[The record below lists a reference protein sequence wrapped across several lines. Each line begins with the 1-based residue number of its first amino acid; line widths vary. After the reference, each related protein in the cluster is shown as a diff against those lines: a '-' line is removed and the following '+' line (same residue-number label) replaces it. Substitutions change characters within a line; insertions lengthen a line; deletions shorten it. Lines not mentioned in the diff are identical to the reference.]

1 MRKAFRI
8 FGLSIVLLLSLCPQA
23 PAQDAAAAS
32 ALNAADTAWMLI
44 STALVLFMTPG
55 LALFYGGLVRSKNV
69 LSTMMHSFSAMM
81 VVTIVWVLWGYSLA
95 FGDDAGGGLIGNLK
109 HVFLAGVSWDEPRPD
124 LGTTIP
130 HLLFCMYQLMFA
142 IITPALISGAFAE
155 RMKFSS
161 YAVFVVLWSTLV
173 YSPVA
178 HWVWGPG
185 GWLGAWGVQDFA
197 GGTVVHISSGI
208 AALASALVI
217 GKRKGYPHTAMIPH
231 NLPWCALGAGILWF
245 GWFGFNGGSS
255 LAANGVAAVA
265 FANTH
270 LAAASAAM
278 AWVLVESVM
287 RGKGTMLGLVT
298 GAVAGL
304 VGITPAAGFVA
315 PISALWIGIIT
326 SMVCYWFVSHKE
338 KFGYDDA
345 LDAFGVHGVGGTTGA
360 ILTGVFAVQ
369 SLGLAPY
376 RDGLI
381 SYGTLVFR
389 QIAGAGITIAYA
401 FIVSFIL
408 LKVIDLTLGLRVES
422 RAEETGL
429 DVELHGESGYSLP

>member
-8 FGLSIVLLLSLCPQA
+8 FGLSIVLLISLCPQV

-185 GWLGAWGVQDFA
+185 GWLGAWGVQ
-197 GGTVVHISSGI
+197 
-208 AALASALVI
+208 
-217 GKRKGYPHTAMIPH
+217 
-231 NLPWCALGAGILWF
+231 
-245 GWFGFNGGSS
+245 
-255 LAANGVAAVA
+255 
-265 FANTH
+265 
-270 LAAASAAM
+270 
-278 AWVLVESVM
+278 
-287 RGKGTMLGLVT
+287 
-298 GAVAGL
+298 
-304 VGITPAAGFVA
+304 
-315 PISALWIGIIT
+315 
-326 SMVCYWFVSHKE
+326 
-338 KFGYDDA
+338 
-345 LDAFGVHGVGGTTGA
+345 
-360 ILTGVFAVQ
+360 
-369 SLGLAPY
+369 
-376 RDGLI
+376 
-381 SYGTLVFR
+381 
-389 QIAGAGITIAYA
+389 
-401 FIVSFIL
+401 
-408 LKVIDLTLGLRVES
+408 
-422 RAEETGL
+422 
-429 DVELHGESGYSLP
+429 